1 MKTLFQITVKAA
13 FRDIYLL
20 LWSLLMPAAG
30 ILLLGNLIGE
40 ISYKQKIT
48 IGMMVAAVAF
58 YAFNVTAYLI
68 MAQRKRGVYHLLK
81 VTSMKTWEYVSSVSA
96 AWITIAT
103 ICGLVVFFVGV
114 IAFDIALSLWA
125 VLMLLPILCIGA
137 GAYVCLSFFIA
148 VRAKDEAHLSM
159 LTNLL
164 ILPLLFCSDA
174 FYTLDKAPYF
184 VKAIQAVNPVQWF
197 INAVSAA
204 LSMELQVY
212 FLSLLLLGIF
222 LLAMFFGALKSFRTM

>member
-1 MKTLFQITVKAA
+1 
-13 FRDIYLL
+13 
-20 LWSLLMPAAG
+20 
-30 ILLLGNLIGE
+30 
-40 ISYKQKIT
+40 
-48 IGMMVAAVAF
+48 
-58 YAFNVTAYLI
+58 
-68 MAQRKRGVYHLLK
+68 
-81 VTSMKTWEYVSSVSA
+81 
-96 AWITIAT
+96 
-103 ICGLVVFFVGV
+103 
-114 IAFDIALSLWA
+114 
-125 VLMLLPILCIGA
+125 
-137 GAYVCLSFFIA
+137 
-148 VRAKDEAHLSM
+148 M